1 MFEIIAG
8 LVLAFFLGSIPFGY
22 IITYIF
28 SKEDIRK
35 VGSGNIGAT
44 NVSRKLGI
52 FAGFITFLLDAF
64 KGFLAVWIL
73 MLISNYP
80 HYIGFSGV
88 LAVLGHIFT
97 PFLGFKGGKGI
108 ATSFGVFLR
117 ISPIP
122 ALICFLIFTIILF
135 IFKYVSLSSLI
146 SSSLFPPI
154 AYFFALNE
162 WFIIYSVCISILI
175 IIKHKE
181 NIKRLIEGKELK
193 FGRKR

>member
-1 MFEIIAG
+1 MLKII
-8 LVLAFFLGSIPFGY
+8 LFLILAFFLGSVPFGY

-52 FAGFITFLLDAF
+52 VGGIFTFLLDSF

-73 MLISNYP
+73 SLVTFYP
-80 HYIGFSGV
+80 YYIGTAAL
-88 LAVLGHIFT
+88 LAVLGHMFT
-97 PFLGFKGGKGI
+97 PFLSFKGGKGI
-108 ATSFGVFLR
+108 ATSFGVFLK
-117 ISPIP
+117 IAPIP
-122 ALICFLIFTIILF
+122 ALISFLIFIIVL
-135 IFKYVSLSSLI
+135 ILFKYVSLASLI

-154 AYFFALNE
+154 SYFFHLNE
-162 WFIIYSVCISILI
+162 WYIIYSVFICILI

-181 NIKRLIEGKELK
+181 NIKRLIEKRELK
-193 FGRKR
+193 FGRKN